1 MIMIVDNYK
10 NKSFL
15 EMFLP
20 NIFYGVTLGKNL
32 DHKSNN
38 LPLFLENEIENIYLL
53 FYNRYL

>member
-1 MIMIVDNYK
+1 MIVDNYK

-20 NIFYGVTLGKNL
+20 NIFYGVTLGYNL

-38 LPLFLENEIENIYLL
+38 LPPFFLENEIENIY
-53 FYNRYL
+53 F